1 MLLWLVK
8 ISTQYQLIMPIGH
21 SKAMWQCKWHNL
33 VSNFGTKQCKWRHL
47 MTKFGTNLE
56 QIRMLVFKRN
66 TNLISRN
73 IANLKLRNVRA
84 SHSRFSSQTEQ
95 TLSTVSSFWFLPGEA
110 GRVHAHPWL
119 QVQVHDHHHL
129 PKWPLLSPGWDSER
143 GGLCA
148 HKGGHVPNLLQPRHH
163 GSGRQLHH
171 VSFTNPCKTAGL
183 LFFNDDKEDAKKN
196 DNNVVKVKGCLI
208 QAHVDINNLPPF
220 PSWPAITRS

>member
-33 VSNFGTKQCKWRHL
+33 VANFGTKQCKWRHL

-56 QIRMLVFKRN
+56 QIRMHVFKRN

-73 IANLKLRNVRA
+73 IANLYLRNVRA

-129 PKWPLLSPGWDSER
+129 PKWWVVIQSRYSLVKQQMNMTTGE
-143 GGLCA
+143 A
-148 HKGGHVPNLLQPRHH
+148 
-163 GSGRQLHH
+163 
-171 VSFTNPCKTAGL
+171 TA
-183 LFFNDDKEDAKKN
+183 
-196 DNNVVKVKGCLI
+196 V
-208 QAHVDINNLPPF
+208 
-220 PSWPAITRS
+220 

>member
-21 SKAMWQCKWHNL
+21 SKAMWQCKW
-33 VSNFGTKQCKWRHL
+33 RHL

-56 QIRMLVFKRN
+56 QIRMHVFKRN

-119 QVQVHDHHHL
+119 QVQVHDHYHL

-163 GSGRQLHH
+163 GSGRQLHK
-171 VSFTNPCKTAGL
+171 PL
-183 LFFNDDKEDAKKN
+183 Q
-196 DNNVVKVKGCLI
+196 DNSSYRLYTLGPLCLWQCLKVK
-208 QAHVDINNLPPF
+208 A
-220 PSWPAITRS
+220 

>member
-56 QIRMLVFKRN
+56 QIRMHVFKRN

-110 GRVHAHPWL
+110 GRVHAHRWL

-129 PKWPLLSPGWDSER
+129 PKWWVVIQSRYSLVKQQMNMTTGE
-143 GGLCA
+143 A
-148 HKGGHVPNLLQPRHH
+148 
-163 GSGRQLHH
+163 
-171 VSFTNPCKTAGL
+171 TA
-183 LFFNDDKEDAKKN
+183 
-196 DNNVVKVKGCLI
+196 V
-208 QAHVDINNLPPF
+208 
-220 PSWPAITRS
+220 